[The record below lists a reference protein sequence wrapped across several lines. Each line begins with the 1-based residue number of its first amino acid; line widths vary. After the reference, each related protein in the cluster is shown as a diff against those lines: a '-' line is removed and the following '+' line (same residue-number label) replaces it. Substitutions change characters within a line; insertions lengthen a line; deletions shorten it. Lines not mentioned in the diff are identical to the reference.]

1 MTCIV
6 GLIDQESGK
15 VIMGADSLGTSDQGG
30 ASINSYKKLF
40 RVGDF
45 LIGCAGSPRP
55 GQLLR
60 YAFNPPEYNSDEY
73 DPRKD
78 SIACYMVTKVVD
90 AIKECIDAAKLK
102 EEDKSYFLI
111 GFKGRLFGIYPDDY
125 QVEEDE
131 CGYNAIGAS
140 THIALGSL
148 WTTRAMGYTARTR
161 VELALQASAEHNVY
175 VRGPFIIESI

>member
-6 GLIDQESGK
+6 GLVDKSSGK
-15 VIMGADSLGTSDQGG
+15 VWLGADSLGTGDNGG
-30 ASINSYKKLF
+30 TSINSYKKLF
-40 RVGDF
+40 RIGDF

-60 YAFNPPEYNSDEY
+60 YAFKPPAYESFLEDEQECISRY
-73 DPRKD
+73 
-78 SIACYMVTKVVD
+78 IVTSMVD
-90 AIKECIDAAKLK
+90 AIRECVDAAKLK
-102 EEDKSYFLI
+102 DEDKGYFLV

-148 WTTRAMGYTARTR
+148 WTTRAIGYTARTR

-175 VRGPFIIESI
+175 VRAPFIIESI